1 MIRIVVE
8 IDSSRWL
15 LQEIRAFHFDLSII
29 VRNCLITVFLIT
41 ILARIISS
49 LEPVDAVALMGLID
63 LRQDNLLKVDW
74 LGLRLAE
81 KGLKVV
87 SDSGL

>member
-63 LRQDNLLKVDW
+63 LSQDNLLKVDW